1 MKTLMQRQTH
11 RGEAR
16 ASVAGWCAECGAE
29 ADWAT
34 LEAAAAMSG
43 VSPGLIRRL
52 AAAGRLHLAEDT
64 EGTCR
69 VCLNSPLLG

>member
-1 MKTLMQRQTH
+1 MMQRPTP

-16 ASVAGWCAECGAE
+16 ACVAGWCAECRAE

-34 LEAAAAMSG
+34 LEAAATMSG
-43 VSPGLIRRL
+43 VSPGLIRRWG
-52 AAAGRLHLAEDT
+52 AAGRLHLEEDT